1 MSILGQIEFPTALIT
16 DNFVTSVKTGLL
28 SEKKQN
34 TNTVTFFKHMIWT
47 PIFSLTKYIHTIH
60 RIMNLQIES
69 IHKISTAFR
78 QK

>member
-28 SEKKQN
+28 SEKNQN
-34 TNTVTFFKHMIWT
+34 TNFFQAHDLNSN
-47 PIFSLTKYIHTIH
+47 IFSHYVQCTYIHTIH

-69 IHKISTAFR
+69 IHKI
-78 QK
+78 